1 LAFSAAISM
10 LKDRR
15 YREHQ
20 VLIKAPLNKG
30 AIEPF
35 HAQKPSHRTPN
46 RNPNQPT
53 HKKQNPPTQP
63 KHAFHLK
70 LLYTSVDNSLLSV
83 MAEVCSTC
91 GLPKDLCVCGEIE
104 KEQQRI
110 RIRLE
115 TRKFGRSTTIIDGM
129 DDKNSDLPSIAQK
142 LKTYCACGG
151 TSKNGLIMLQG
162 DHRDRVREFLI
173 KMGYPEENIEL
184 Q

>member
-1 LAFSAAISM
+1 MAVTM
-10 LKDRR
+10 LC
-15 YREHQ
+15 
-20 VLIKAPLNKG
+20 
-30 AIEPF
+30 
-35 HAQKPSHRTPN
+35 
-46 RNPNQPT
+46 
-53 HKKQNPPTQP
+53 
-63 KHAFHLK
+63 
-70 LLYTSVDNSLLSV
+70 LSV

-115 TRKFGRSTTIIDGM
+115 TRKFGRANTIVDGM
-129 DDKNSDLPSIAQK
+129 DDRNSNLAHLAQK
-142 LKTYCACGG
+142 LKSFCACGG
-151 TSKNGLIMLQG
+151 TSKNGQIMLQG